1 MKTTI
6 DLPDSLFS
14 EIELRAAHEGRE
26 VKDVVVELLSASM
39 SPTLKPQADDSR
51 PVAKTLPLI
60 KVRPAQPA
68 DSRKLTTQ
76 EWCDWIK
83 DADLHHYVP
92 AMP

>member
-39 SPTLKPQADDSR
+39 SPTL
-51 PVAKTLPLI
+51 
-60 KVRPAQPA
+60 
-68 DSRKLTTQ
+68 
-76 EWCDWIK
+76 
-83 DADLHHYVP
+83 
-92 AMP
+92 